1 MELVFL
7 QEPKRK
13 GRSKNGSS
21 PKKPTS
27 GGPLPKDSQGEGKLM
42 RTATCHQALPLAPK
56 DRATPASSA
65 DDTVLPGGVRLLC
78 ASSPC
83 TSMASPKIYD
93 ADNGPLTLDENK
105 TVSSTESLQQISQ
118 ELNGLVSESSSY
130 INREGLASSAK
141 MKDLE
146 EKEEF
151 ERNFSKEQGDLREQ
165 LQVQIQTIGILVAEK
180 AELYTALTRTQQAVR
195 QKAGESEDLMNRLL
209 SSCQHIGELERTL
222 SAVSTQLRQMDRN
235 NKELTMEC
243 ENLKLKLYKE
253 SKNKEDLKWQN
264 LKLKEALR
272 VLLEEKPATQH
283 GMEELCNKLETAE
296 LMPLLPLQPGVPESP
311 QQLQQ
316 ALEERVQLE
325 MHVGEVSSSQ
335 PEPEAPPPPRT
346 SGDSVSGE
354 TYQALQVAMEK
365 LQEQFIH
372 LMDEKVAMKEQMEE
386 LEHHLGLGNNP
397 CIPFFYRAN
406 EELKI
411 LVI

>member
-27 GGPLPKDSQGEGKLM
+27 GGPLPKD
-42 RTATCHQALPLAPK
+42 
-56 DRATPASSA
+56 
-65 DDTVLPGGVRLLC
+65 
-78 ASSPC
+78 
-83 TSMASPKIYD
+83 IYD

>member
-1 MELVFL
+1 
-7 QEPKRK
+7 
-13 GRSKNGSS
+13 
-21 PKKPTS
+21 
-27 GGPLPKDSQGEGKLM
+27 
-42 RTATCHQALPLAPK
+42 
-56 DRATPASSA
+56 
-65 DDTVLPGGVRLLC
+65 
-78 ASSPC
+78 
-83 TSMASPKIYD
+83 MASPKIYD

-146 EKEEF
+146 HRCQGLSVALDSSSLINKQLTNQIEELEKEEF